1 MSVAQ
6 KRERVLPRLIEE
18 EMREAFLDYSM
29 SVIVQRALPDVRD
42 GLKPVHRRILHAM
55 NELGLRPDR
64 AHKKSASVV
73 GEVLG
78 KFHPHGDS
86 AVYDALVRM
95 VQDFSLRY
103 PLVDGQG
110 NFGSIDGDSAA
121 AYRYTEARLAPVAE
135 SMLADID
142 MDTVDWS
149 PNFDGRLLEP
159 TVLPS
164 RIPNLLVNG
173 SSGIAV
179 GMSTNIPPHNLRE
192 VAGAFRHLVE
202 HPECSTADLMAH
214 VPGPDFPTG
223 GYIVGGGGIR
233 DMYET
238 GRGRIVMRAR
248 VVKEAL
254 RGGKEQLVVTEIP
267 YAVSKAKIIE
277 QIVDL
282 SRKGKIDDVSDV
294 RDESDR
300 DGLRLVIEFKRG
312 ADPAKT
318 LPTLLRRTY
327 LQQTFG
333 AILLALDH
341 GEPKELGLKAMLER
355 YRDHRV
361 QVVVRRSRH
370 ELEKAEAER
379 HVVEGLLVALDH
391 IDEVVRIIRES
402 KDRPQASG
410 RLQKRFGLSDIQA
423 DAILNMRLGK
433 LTSLESAG
441 LRARMAELE
450 TEIAHLRAILAD
462 EGRQLQVVLEELSDA
477 VEAYGDKRRTVI
489 LHDAEEHDAPVED
502 AVADEDVVIT
512 VSHQGF
518 MKRIPVHL
526 YRRRVASGKALA
538 GMEAYEDDWL
548 ERVFTA
554 RTRGWL
560 LAFTEGGQVHF
571 LSVLDV
577 PEGARASRGQSVYAL
592 TGAPREDRIVALVPV
607 EELAEAGKVL
617 AFVSEGGLVKRTDL
631 GEFAKPRAGGVIAAG
646 VAPGDRILDVVLS
659 DGRAELMLLTRDGRA
674 IRFEEKEVSTMGRT
688 ARGVKGI
695 DLKGEDRVVGVVP
708 IRRDARILMVTE
720 LGWGK
725 RTPLGEFPL
734 QKRGGLGTLASP
746 ASADAGPVVAALEVV
761 DGDEVSLVSAGGQVT
776 KVAAV
781 DAPLQGRR
789 TRGSRLLKV
798 TAGDR
803 IVEVTRSLTERTAGV
818 EGGDEGGGEG
828 GIDEPGEVGSEAG
841 SAGAI
846 EEAGEA
852 GAAGE
857 IGGAGA
863 AAGEAGI
870 EGADELGVPPGARD
884 RDPGDAERA
893 ERDATPPAGRPDSA
907 GGAPSDDED
916 QPDLF
921 GA

>member
-1 MSVAQ
+1 
-6 KRERVLPRLIEE
+6 
-18 EMREAFLDYSM
+18 
-29 SVIVQRALPDVRD
+29 
-42 GLKPVHRRILHAM
+42 
-55 NELGLRPDR
+55 
-64 AHKKSASVV
+64 
-73 GEVLG
+73 
-78 KFHPHGDS
+78 
-86 AVYDALVRM
+86 

-135 SMLADID
+135 AMLADLD

-192 VAGAFRHLVE
+192 VAAAFRHLVA
-202 HPECSTADLMAH
+202 HPECTVEELMEH

-223 GYIVGGGGIR
+223 GYLVGADGIR

-238 GRGRIVMRAR
+238 GRGRLVMRAR

-282 SRKGKIDDVSDV
+282 SRKGKIDDISDV

-312 ADPAKT
+312 ADPSHT

-361 QVVVRRSRH
+361 EVVVRRSRH

-379 HVVEGLLVALDH
+379 HILEGLLVALDH
-391 IDEVVRIIRES
+391 IDEVIRIIRGA
-402 KDRPQASG
+402 KDRPQASTQ
-410 RLQKRFGLSDIQA
+410 LQKRFGLSDIQA

-433 LTSLESAG
+433 LTSLESAE
-441 LRARMAELE
+441 LRSRMAEVE

-462 EGRQLQVVLEELSDA
+462 EGRQLEVVLEELADA
-477 VEAYGDKRRTVI
+477 VEAYGDRRRTEI
-489 LHDAEEHDAPVED
+489 LPDAEEHAATVED

-518 MKRIPVHL
+518 VKRIPVHL

-538 GMEAYEDDWL
+538 GMEAHEDDWL

-560 LAFTEGGQVHF
+560 LAFTERGQAHF

-592 TGAPREDRIVALVPV
+592 TGASREDRIVALVPV
-607 EELAEAGKVL
+607 EELTEEGKVL
-617 AFVSEGGLVKRTDL
+617 VFVSEGGLVKRTDL
-631 GEFAKPRAGGVIAAG
+631 SEFSNPRSGGIIASG
-646 VAPGDRILDVVLS
+646 VAPGDRVLDVILS
-659 DGRAELMLLTRDGRA
+659 DGRAQLMLLSREGRA

-695 DLKGEDRVVGVVP
+695 DLKGDNRVVGVIP
-708 IRRDARILMVTE
+708 IRRDARILTVTE
-720 LGWGK
+720 EGWGK
-725 RTPLGEFPL
+725 RTPLADFPL
-734 QKRGGLGTLASP
+734 QKRGGLGTVI
-746 ASADAGPVVAALEVV
+746 SAEGAGSGPVVAALEVV
-761 DGDEVSLVSAGGQVT
+761 EQDEVTVITAGGQVMRVT
-776 KVAAV
+776 AGT
-781 DAPLQGRR
+781 APEQGRR
-789 TRGSRLLKV
+789 TRGSRLV
-798 TAGDR
+798 RVAAGDR
-803 IVEVTRSLTERTAGV
+803 IVEVTRSLTEGTAGV
-818 EGGDEGGGEG
+818 GEEAPGGDISSGHGL
-828 GIDEPGEVGSEAG
+828 EAG
-841 SAGAI
+841 GASATPGSGVEDASAPSGTGAPSAGD
-846 EEAGEA
+846 EVPSSLP
-852 GAAGE
+852 
-857 IGGAGA
+857 
-863 AAGEAGI
+863 
-870 EGADELGVPPGARD
+870 EGASPP
-884 RDPGDAERA
+884 PGDAALPE
-893 ERDATPPAGRPDSA
+893 
-907 GGAPSDDED
+907 ED

-921 GA
+921 GS